1 MKRAALCVGFAL
13 LAGAA
18 MRGLHAQTPSVDK
31 LRILAEQED
40 SAALIAAV
48 RENAS
53 DARECVRRLII
64 ETGRAPGDDVA
75 TLTLAGRLANAY
87 EAAWQDPFLVA
98 QVGRFARMN
107 SDDRAK
113 KIGADSI
120 RRAGNAALARAGVR
134 SAMALWRESLRRST
148 AIADTASI
156 GATLGNIGAGFYRA
170 SQLDSAEAYLG
181 RARDLAEI
189 VGDRQ
194 TAVNAVGTL
203 GSVAKDRGDLRRAQE
218 LYGRAL
224 ELRSRNGDAR
234 GAAADH
240 NNLGLLSVALGNV
253 DEARSQYKQSLSI
266 ARQHSLDEPAAAALL
281 NLGNVASAQ
290 AEYAEAADR
299 YGEALSIYRS
309 LGYQADVAL
318 VLHNLGYLALRRGD
332 YGVAKARLNEAYRTF
347 ARVGAGSDMVI
358 VERDLASVAMASGDL
373 RGAMTRLRGAEKS
386 LARQA
391 PAPELT
397 ASLAM
402 ARADLALQLNN
413 FPEAE
418 RQFAQAAVLYRRA
431 RNSSAEAEAKQGGAL
446 LLLERGQDARAL
458 ELLKTVARTQASAND
473 RRPRAITQLFIGY
486 AQHRKG
492 DLADAR
498 RTLGLA
504 VDSLHAL
511 NDAVGE
517 AAALAAL
524 ADVELEAG
532 SPAAESLYRRGL
544 MLLKTRPASSVSWQL
559 HAGLGR
565 ALGASGALSEAG
577 VELRAAVQDVEG
589 VSTTLASEDR
599 RAMFLVDK
607 WDVYAQL
614 AMVERAQN
622 NDDAAFATSE
632 RMRARQMLAVIGRG
646 RVASRAPDS
655 SIALREQDLRRQIG
669 ELTERLK
676 SEELPV
682 GGQRDPGDTLVVGGA
697 PDATREALA
706 RAQDRYA
713 QLLLDLRE
721 DEPAQLRIA
730 RANTVSWR
738 EVASRLTSSEALVEY
753 LVSDSATIAFVVTR
767 DTIRTVNLDVGR
779 SALESL
785 IDFARGT
792 LVRPQLL
799 TKRPASVSPWRS
811 PLQRLHEQLVAPLER
826 ANALAGVKRLII
838 VPHAELHYLP
848 FAALLAHGS
857 SSHPGRDDF
866 LIERYEIAY
875 APSASVWV
883 RLEDRSGAQAVRP
896 PGEERVLAL
905 APHTSA
911 LPGSREEVETIRA
924 SYGSRATVLV
934 DNAASEAAFRALVAH
949 YDVVHLA
956 TFGTLNSRNPL
967 FSRVSLNADAGDDG
981 QLEVHEVF
989 GLELHARL
997 LVLSACQTALGSG
1010 AMSDVP
1016 AGDDW
1021 VGLVQAFLGV
1031 GARNVIATLWP
1042 VEDRSTANVM
1052 ARLYGGLR
1060 AGQPEVSALAAAQR
1074 QTLLNAATADPFYWA
1089 GFVLVG
1095 TR

>member
-1 MKRAALCVGFAL
+1 MKRAALCAGFAL

-18 MRGLHAQTPSVDK
+18 MRSLDAQTPSVER
-31 LRILAEQED
+31 LRNIAERED
-40 SAALIAAV
+40 SAALVAAV
-48 RENAS
+48 RES
-53 DARECVRRLII
+53 PGDARESVRRLLV
-64 ETGRAPGDDVA
+64 EAGRVHDGDVA
-75 TLTLAGRLANAY
+75 TLTLASRLANAY
-87 EAAWQDPFLVA
+87 EAAWEDPFLPA
-98 QVGRFARMN
+98 QVGRFASM
-107 SDDRAK
+107 SAGDRARK
-113 KIGADSI
+113 VAADSI
-120 RRAGNAALARAGVR
+120 RRAGNAALARSGVR

-156 GATLGNIGAGFYRA
+156 AATLGNIGAGFYRA
-170 SQLDSAEAYLG
+170 SQLDSAESYLS

-194 TAVNAVGTL
+194 TAANAVGTL

-218 LYGRAL
+218 FYSRAL
-224 ELRSRNGDAR
+224 DLRSRNGDAR
-234 GAAADH
+234 GAAADR
-240 NNLGLLSVALGNV
+240 NNLGLLSAALGNV
-253 DEARSQYKQSLSI
+253 DDARAQYDKALSI
-266 ARQHSLDEPAAAALL
+266 ARQHDLDEPAAAALL
-281 NLGNVASAQ
+281 NLGNLASAQ
-290 AEYAEAADR
+290 AEYADAANR

-309 LGYQADVAL
+309 LGYDADVAL

-332 YGVAKARLNEAYRTF
+332 YGTAKARLTEAYRIF
-347 ARVGAGSDMVI
+347 ARVGAGSDIVMVR
-358 VERDLASVAMASGDL
+358 RDLASVAMAAGDL
-373 RGAMTRLRGAEKS
+373 RAAMAHLRGAEKI
-386 LARQA
+386 LARQS

-397 ASLAM
+397 AGLAM
-402 ARADLALQLNN
+402 ARADLALHLNN
-413 FPEAE
+413 YPEAE
-418 RQFAQAAVLYRRA
+418 RQFARAAALYRRA
-431 RNSSAEAEAKQGGAL
+431 RNASAEAEAKQGGAL
-446 LLLERGQDARAL
+446 LLLERGQHARAL
-458 ELLKTVARTQASAND
+458 ALLRTVARTQASASD

-486 AQHRKG
+486 AQHLKG

-498 RTLGLA
+498 RTLGVA

-517 AAALAAL
+517 ATALAAL
-524 ADVELEAG
+524 ADVELDAG
-532 SPAAESLYRRGL
+532 SSIAESLYRRGL
-544 MLLKTRPASSVSWQL
+544 TQLKTRPASSVSWQL

-565 ALGASGALSEAG
+565 ALVARGALAEAG
-577 VELRAAVQDVEG
+577 VELRAAVQEVEG
-589 VSTTLASEDR
+589 VSATLASEDR

-614 AMVERAQN
+614 ATVERAQN
-622 NDDAAFATSE
+622 DDDAAFATSE
-632 RMRARQMLAVIGRG
+632 RMRARQMLAIIARG
-646 RVASRAPDS
+646 RVASRATDS
-655 SIALREQDLRRQIG
+655 SMALREQDLRRQIA
-669 ELTERLK
+669 ELTQRLRT
-676 SEELPV
+676 EELSV
-682 GGQRDPGDTLVVGGA
+682 GGRRDPDASLAVTSP

-706 RAQDRYA
+706 RAQERYT

-721 DEPAQLRIA
+721 DEPAQLRIV

-738 EVASRLTSSEALVEY
+738 EVASRLSPSEALVEY

-767 DTIRTVNLDVGR
+767 DTLRAVDLGVGR
-779 SALESL
+779 GALESL

-792 LVRPQLL
+792 LVRPQQ
-799 TKRPASVSPWRS
+799 TKRPSAASSWRA

-826 ANALAGVKRLII
+826 VNALAGVKRLII

-857 SSHPGRDDF
+857 SAHPGRDDF

-875 APSASVWV
+875 SPSASVWV
-883 RLEDRSGAQAVRP
+883 RLDDRARVPAIGRRD
-896 PGEERVLAL
+896 EERVLAL
-905 APHTSA
+905 APHTGA
-911 LPGSREEVETIRA
+911 LPGSRDEVETIRA
-924 SYGSRATVLV
+924 FYGSRATVLI
-934 DNAASEAAFRALVAH
+934 DGAASEGAFRAAVPR

-956 TFGTLNSRNPL
+956 TFGTLNGNNPL
-967 FSRVSLNADAGDDG
+967 FSHVSLNASPSEDG

-1021 VGLVQAFLGV
+1021 VGLVRAFLGA

-1042 VEDRSTANVM
+1042 VEDRSTAKVM
-1052 ARLYGGLR
+1052 AGLYGGLR
-1060 AGQPEVSALAAAQR
+1060 SGLPEVSALAAAQR
-1074 QTLLNAATADPFYWA
+1074 EALRNPASADPFYWA